1 MQLHVNIQ
9 GQGEPLIIL
18 HGLFGTLEN
27 WGSQI
32 KVLAEHYQV
41 YAVDLRNHGRSPHSD
56 EMSYATMAEDIA
68 ELMDN
73 HGLQSAHI
81 LGHSMGGKAAM
92 QLALTQPERIRQLI
106 IVDIAPVQYSHDHD
120 TVIQGL
126 KSVRLDT
133 VTSRREAE
141 QQLAEQVTD
150 TGLRQFL
157 LKNLYRGENGFAW
170 RMNLAVIESRYDNI
184 SAPPEGNAYHGN
196 TLFIKGG
203 QSEYITLE
211 HKDALLKY
219 FPAASY
225 KIIQNAG
232 HWPHAEKPAAFSKLV
247 MNFLQE
253 TADK

>member
-1 MQLHVNIQ
+1 MQLHVSIQ

-32 KVLAEHYQV
+32 KVLAEQYTV

-56 EMSYATMAEDIA
+56 EMSYRAMAADIA
-68 ELMDN
+68 ELMDD

-92 QLALTQPERIRQLI
+92 QLALSEPDRIRQLI
-106 IVDIAPVQYSHDHD
+106 IVDIAPVQYGHDHD
-120 TVIQGL
+120 AVIQGL
-126 KSVRLDT
+126 KSVNLRT
-133 VTSRREAE
+133 ITSRREAD
-141 QQLAEQVTD
+141 QQLAEYIPD

-157 LKNLYRGENGFAW
+157 LKNLYRTENGFAW
-170 RMNLAVIESRYDNI
+170 RVNLAVIESQYPAI
-184 SAPPEGNAYHGN
+184 SAPPEGNAYDGQ

-203 QSEYITLE
+203 KSDYITLD
-211 HKDALLKY
+211 HKDALLNY

-232 HWPHAEKPAAFSKLV
+232 HWPHAEKPAAFSKLII
-247 MNFLQE
+247 NFLQE
-253 TADK
+253 SS

>member
-32 KVLAEHYQV
+32 KTLAENYQV
-41 YAVDLRNHGRSPHSD
+41 YAIDLRNHGRSPHDS
-56 EMSYATMAEDIA
+56 EMTYSAMSADIA
-68 ELMDN
+68 ELMDL
-73 HGLQSAHI
+73 HGLESAHI

-92 QLALTQPERIRQLI
+92 QLAMTQPERIRQLI

-120 TVIQGL
+120 SVIQGL
-126 KSVRLDT
+126 IAVNLDT
-133 VTSRREAE
+133 IKSRREAD
-141 QQLAEQVTD
+141 QQLAVHITE

-157 LKNLYRGENGFAW
+157 LKNLFRTESGFAW
-170 RMNLAVIESRYDNI
+170 RMNLQVIESQYAHI
-184 SAPPEGNAYHGN
+184 SAAPEGNCYIGN

-203 QSEYITLE
+203 NSDYITLE
-211 HKDALLKY
+211 HREALLKY
-219 FPAASY
+219 FPTAAY

-247 MNFLQE
+247 MSFLNE
-253 TADK
+253 EK

>member
-32 KVLAEHYQV
+32 KVLAEQYQV

-56 EMSYATMAEDIA
+56 EMTYAAMADDIA

-157 LKNLYRGENGFAW
+157 LKNLYRSENGFAW
-170 RMNLAVIESRYDNI
+170 RMNLAVIESQYANI
-184 SAPPEGNAYHGN
+184 SAPPEGNTYQGN

-211 HKDALLKY
+211 HKDALLQY

-247 MNFLQE
+247 LNFLQE
-253 TADK
+253 NN